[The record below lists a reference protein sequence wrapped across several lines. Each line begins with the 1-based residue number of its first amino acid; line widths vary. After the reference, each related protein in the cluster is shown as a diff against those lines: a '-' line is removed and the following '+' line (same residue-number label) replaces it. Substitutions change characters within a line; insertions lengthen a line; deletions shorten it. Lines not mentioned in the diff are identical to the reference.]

1 MRTKNTMKTF
11 LYGIILTSIIA
22 ILGLIKSKILLT
34 YLGAEYVGVYQLFSQ
49 IYVYLSLVDGGIGAS
64 IAYHLYKPIH
74 DKDDKKINEIV
85 MGAKS
90 YFNKV
95 GIIVIILGIILSFG
109 IMFFIN
115 ETTISAW
122 YIKICFILFIIS
134 GACSYFT
141 STHAIIYE
149 AEQKLYKSSN
159 LNHLLSICESI
170 GAIVIALLG
179 GKLLTILTAFLI
191 MSIIKNIILVL
202 NSKRDHKYLRKVET
216 KDDSFK
222 KETNNLIINKINTLI
237 FENVDI
243 ILVSKFLGLTSVF
256 IYTAYNQIISML
268 TQMVQRLNSALIP
281 SIGNLLVTEKEKSKA
296 TFIELNSFL
305 FYIGSLLFVPLFYMI
320 SPFIGNWYGNEYV
333 TTKVV
338 SLLFSMILYIN
349 IIKISL
355 DTYIKASG
363 EFKSVRN
370 CAIYQSVVN
379 LALSLILIQK
389 FQIAGALFATVFA
402 FITGNFIHY
411 PRIISKKI
419 INDKVSNY
427 YKKCIKYLIGL
438 GVNVIV
444 CYFVSNLFDNSSL
457 LMWFTNSIIIF
468 IINFILTT
476 LYYYFTKEMPFIERL
491 KFLLQNFRKKEKS
504 S

>member
-149 AEQKLYKSSN
+149 AEQKLYKSS
-159 LNHLLSICESI
+159 
-170 GAIVIALLG
+170 
-179 GKLLTILTAFLI
+179 K
-191 MSIIKNIILVL
+191 
-202 NSKRDHKYLRKVET
+202 
-216 KDDSFK
+216 
-222 KETNNLIINKINTLI
+222 
-237 FENVDI
+237 
-243 ILVSKFLGLTSVF
+243 
-256 IYTAYNQIISML
+256 
-268 TQMVQRLNSALIP
+268 
-281 SIGNLLVTEKEKSKA
+281 
-296 TFIELNSFL
+296 
-305 FYIGSLLFVPLFYMI
+305 
-320 SPFIGNWYGNEYV
+320 
-333 TTKVV
+333 
-338 SLLFSMILYIN
+338 
-349 IIKISL
+349 
-355 DTYIKASG
+355 
-363 EFKSVRN
+363 
-370 CAIYQSVVN
+370 
-379 LALSLILIQK
+379 
-389 FQIAGALFATVFA
+389 
-402 FITGNFIHY
+402 
-411 PRIISKKI
+411 
-419 INDKVSNY
+419 
-427 YKKCIKYLIGL
+427 
-438 GVNVIV
+438 
-444 CYFVSNLFDNSSL
+444 
-457 LMWFTNSIIIF
+457 
-468 IINFILTT
+468 
-476 LYYYFTKEMPFIERL
+476 
-491 KFLLQNFRKKEKS
+491 
-504 S
+504 